1 VRFLI
6 DAQLPPAF
14 AESFRR
20 EGHDG
25 IPVRD
30 VGLRDASDGQIW
42 RYARAE
48 GLVIVS
54 KDEDFALRVRRSAL
68 LPASCGCESAM
79 YRRVPSPSGSSR
91 CSSESWSG
99 SPQEKRSSRCA
110 EITVA
115 PRGAALG
122 LR

>member
-30 VGLRDASDGQIW
+30 VGLRDASDG
-42 RYARAE
+42 
-48 GLVIVS
+48 
-54 KDEDFALRVRRSAL
+54 
-68 LPASCGCESAM
+68 
-79 YRRVPSPSGSSR
+79 
-91 CSSESWSG
+91 
-99 SPQEKRSSRCA
+99 
-110 EITVA
+110 EI
-115 PRGAALG
+115 
-122 LR
+122 